1 MTAGLM
7 VTILVFPVALGLS
20 MGEHVASLLFG
31 QDAQTSALMGQFC
44 RGLIPGMWP
53 LMWGIVL
60 TKYLQVRTKGLL
72 PRCFS
77 PCSPRGCQISLGVR
91 PGMA

>member
-1 MTAGLM
+1 MRRSDSHTTPRPGPARALTTWCMTAGLM

-20 MGEHVASLLFG
+20 MGERVASLLFG
-31 QDAQTSALMGQFC
+31 QDAHTSELMGQFC

-60 TKYLQVRTKGLL
+60 TKYLQVRAN
-72 PRCFS
+72 
-77 PCSPRGCQISLGVR
+77 GVR
-91 PGMA
+91 